1 MQDVEAS
8 VIALEGFDEALRDA
22 VAFGPPEGVVIVVII
37 GLRLCLISYAECPVE
52 KGGSSAVWPLGTV
65 TWVLLV
71 SGMDYHKHHDRPFS
85 EYCRRRRVDSTKGIH
100 GEDPE
105 TALKRISPV
114 LQLMTAGI
122 ILFHAIYPRSVEALK
137 LLLQRSSTNPSLRFV
152 PLEKAASIRPKC

>member
-1 MQDVEAS
+1 MTVEPTRQTRALDRRRPGTAGTTWGGATLPSGGAIACPS
-8 VIALEGFDEALRDA
+8 V
-22 VAFGPPEGVVIVVII
+22 
-37 GLRLCLISYAECPVE
+37 
-52 KGGSSAVWPLGTV
+52 AVWPLGTV

-137 LLLQRSSTNPSLRFV
+137 LLLQGSSTNPSLRFV
-152 PLEKAASIRPKC
+152 PFEKAASIRPKC